1 MNRTLLMGIGIG
13 LSLGAQVFTSDV
25 RLVVVDASVRN
36 QAGQPVSGLTRDC
49 FRILDEGRAT
59 PLTLFSNLDRAV
71 TLGVLV
77 DASRSMVPRRDEVR
91 KAAQT
96 LVAESNPGDEL
107 FVVNF
112 SDTVQMGLPS
122 AEAFTSNARS
132 LTTAIDRVPP
142 PGMTSLHD
150 ALMSGLDH
158 LQLGKQERKVLLI
171 ISDGA
176 DNASRA
182 KASEALTR
190 AEEAAVTI
198 YVVSLCAGVSYGCD
212 SGFLKRLAGRTG
224 GEYLEVDAGM
234 DLESA
239 CRRIAHDIRIRYT
252 LGFAGAEPKGKAI
265 SRRIRVE
272 AACGDWTVRA
282 RSHYRVPAKSKVGS
296 P

>member
-1 MNRTLLMGIGIG
+1 MTRTLLIGIGIG
-13 LSLGAQVFTSDV
+13 LGLGAQVFTSDV

-49 FRILDEGRAT
+49 FRVLDEGVSA

-71 TLGVLV
+71 TLGVLI
-77 DASRSMVPRRDEVR
+77 DASRSMAPRRSEVHQ
-91 KAAQT
+91 AARA

-112 SDTVQMGLPS
+112 SDTVRLGLAPPN
-122 AEAFTSNARS
+122 AFTTDAGALSE
-132 LTTAIDRVPP
+132 AIDRAPL

-150 ALMSGLDH
+150 ALIAGLEH
-158 LQLGKQERKVLLI
+158 LRLGKQERKVLLI

-182 KASEALTR
+182 KAAEVLAHV
-190 AEEAAVTI
+190 EEAAVTVYAI
-198 YVVSLCAGVSYGCD
+198 SLCSGVSFGCD
-212 SGFLKRLAGRTG
+212 AGFLKRLVNRTG
-224 GEYLEVDAGM
+224 GEFLEVDATTN
-234 DLESA
+234 LETA

-252 LGFAGAEPKGKAI
+252 LGFAAAEPGRKAV

-272 AACGDWTVRA
+272 TTCADWAVRA
-282 RSHYRVPAKSKVGS
+282 RSHYRVPATTKVGS